1 MVFTLGPDGALI
13 LGSLEFAHLHRPSDG
28 SMQMLLPSEF
38 STVALDKG
46 WGIIHPLTGSISGEN
61 SDYVMICGPRDEDEL
76 QAIWI
81 IAEISYYHARGRTMD
96 PKTSTAITPA
106 TLGRVKDSLRSASP
120 GRLDA
125 AISLSAEPGTQ
136 NDGRPQSRG
145 LQYRNSQ
152 YAWLHMGL
160 QNGTPT
166 GSRTPV
172 ARMKTWYP
180 NR

>member
-1 MVFTLGPDGALI
+1 
-13 LGSLEFAHLHRPSDG
+13 
-28 SMQMLLPSEF
+28 MQMLLPSEF

-61 SDYVMICGPRDEDEL
+61 SDYVMIFGPKDEDEL

-106 TLGRVKDSLRSASP
+106 TLGRVKDSLCSASP

-125 AISLSAEPGTQ
+125 AISLSAELGT
-136 NDGRPQSRG
+136 
-145 LQYRNSQ
+145 
-152 YAWLHMGL
+152 
-160 QNGTPT
+160 
-166 GSRTPV
+166 
-172 ARMKTWYP
+172 
-180 NR
+180 